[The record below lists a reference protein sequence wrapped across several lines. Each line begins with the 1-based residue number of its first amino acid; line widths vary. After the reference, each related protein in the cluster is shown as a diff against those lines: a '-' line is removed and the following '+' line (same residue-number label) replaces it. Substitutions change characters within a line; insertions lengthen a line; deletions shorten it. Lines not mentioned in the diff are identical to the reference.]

1 MSNKLKEHLE
11 AQNSINDDLPRKE
24 IKSNLNRKYEGYFDE
39 EREPSHYSF
48 DIWSYCDNPKD
59 LE

>member
-1 MSNKLKEHLE
+1 MNNKLNELVT
-11 AQNSINDDLPRKE
+11 AQKVNNDDLTKNE
-24 IKSNLNRKYEGYFDE
+24 IKSDLNRKYEGDFDDE
-39 EREPSHYSF
+39 VEPSHYSF